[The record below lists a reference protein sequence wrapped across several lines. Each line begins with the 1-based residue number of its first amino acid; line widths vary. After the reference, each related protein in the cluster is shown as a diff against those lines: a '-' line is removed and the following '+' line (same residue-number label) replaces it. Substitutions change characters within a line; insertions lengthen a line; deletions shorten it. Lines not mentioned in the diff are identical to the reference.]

1 MSIQYKDFN
10 TKRKVDKLIS
20 KEQNEIMREYEIK
33 NLIKEGVKA
42 GQNCD
47 FSNTIQNLK
56 EKIRITKDH
65 TKK

>member
-1 MSIQYKDFN
+1 
-10 TKRKVDKLIS
+10 
-20 KEQNEIMREYEIK
+20 MREYEIK